1 MALTVV
7 ITLDGFRKSE
17 KREENMC
24 CCHNLEAVFI
34 VQGLYP
40 NIENSQKSRK
50 NCQKIRKKYAKS
62 KSDILCCHDNEGA
75 VFRVQGPYLNI
86 EQSQKMAEKS
96 EKNRQQ
102 IKTTLFVATMLKW
115 LCSGFRVHI

>member
-40 NIENSQKSRK
+40 NIENSH
-50 NCQKIRKKYAKS
+50 KIRKKYAKS
-62 KSDILCCHDNEGA
+62 KSDILCCHDIEEA

-102 IKTTLFVATMLKW
+102 IRTILFVATMLKG